1 MATVTLQAYA
11 KVNLGLDILGV
22 RDNGYHDVKMVMQTI
37 DLFDTL
43 RFSTLPEDVIRIS
56 SNDKEMPCNA
66 DNLVY
71 QAIDLLKKE
80 FAVKKGVEVHIDK
93 HIPMAA
99 GMAGGSSDCAA
110 ALKACN
116 LLFELHLSEEAL
128 MGYGKKLGADVPY
141 CIMGGTALAEGIG
154 EKLTR
159 LPAMPD
165 CYIVVAKPPVS
176 MSTKEAYR
184 AYDHQ
189 EYVTHPDIE
198 GMVKAMQNENLDG
211 VTSRMANVLE
221 KVTEK
226 LHPEIVTLKDM
237 MRTAGAKNAMM
248 TGSGPTVFGIFD
260 ANVLAEDAKNEIVKS
275 GVAKE
280 VYVVRPMNA
289 HDGPLHL

>member
-11 KVNLGLDILGV
+11 KVNLGLDILGM

-66 DNLVY
+66 NNLVY

-176 MSTKEAYR
+176 MSTRDAYR

-275 GVAKE
+275 GIAKS

-289 HDGPLHL
+289 LS

>member
-1 MATVTLQAYA
+1 
-11 KVNLGLDILGV
+11 
-22 RDNGYHDVKMVMQTI
+22 
-37 DLFDTL
+37 
-43 RFSTLPEDVIRIS
+43 
-56 SNDKEMPCNA
+56 
-66 DNLVY
+66 
-71 QAIDLLKKE
+71 
-80 FAVKKGVEVHIDK
+80 
-93 HIPMAA
+93 
-99 GMAGGSSDCAA
+99 
-110 ALKACN
+110 
-116 LLFELHLSEEAL
+116 
-128 MGYGKKLGADVPY
+128 
-141 CIMGGTALAEGIG
+141 
-154 EKLTR
+154 
-159 LPAMPD
+159 MPD

-176 MSTKEAYR
+176 MSTRDAYR

-198 GMVKAMQNENLDG
+198 GMVKAMQNEKLDG

-275 GVAKE
+275 GIAKS

-289 HDGPLHL
+289 LS